1 MVYYNHKERKVRDTT
16 KHREFNNIATII
28 LTLALI
34 VMAITIA
41 MLIGITKENVKVTTA
56 EPVTAQSNIDT
67 SALDNWDGCYSDG
80 AIRMIGA
87 WYYSTLDDGSML
99 IEDETG
105 ELWNMETTVDEQDFL
120 LLWIADNNTQDN
132 VHDDIVLKVWV
143 EAYN

>member
-1 MVYYNHKERKVRDTT
+1 M

-41 MLIGITKENVKVTTA
+41 TLIGITKENAKVTTA

-80 AIRMIGA
+80 AIRMVGA
-87 WYYSTLDDGSML
+87 WYYGRQADGLLTL
-99 IEDETG
+99 EDETG
-105 ELWNMETTVDEQDFL
+105 ELWNVDTAIDEQDFL
-120 LLWIADNNTQDN
+120 LLWIADNNTPDDTQ
-132 VHDDIVLKVWV
+132 DDIIVKVWV
-143 EAYN
+143 EAHE